1 MTCPGCFFHGH
12 AGVKILGS
20 DAACRALLFDMKR
33 AGQKDPG
40 WFYDGST
47 LAVLESHF
55 VSILLDMCSYVFYFC
70 KERICPTLELCFA
83 AHVHFRFL
91 VRVCLV

>member
-1 MTCPGCFFHGH
+1 MTCLGCFFHGH
-12 AGVKILGS
+12 AGVEILGS

-47 LAVLESHF
+47 LAVSEWHF
-55 VSILLDMCSYVFYFC
+55 VSILLDMFSTSAM
-70 KERICPTLELCFA
+70 KRICTTLELCFA

-91 VRVCLV
+91 VRVCRRL